1 MFNSSLFWGGNWVSV
16 IQPVLHQDV
25 ADPYPDLRR
34 FLDAIYEKANLAAAN
49 LNQRDIIT
57 RCIDVFVANGFVDEQ
72 SIVEQCESINSDDL
86 SLKGA
91 NIPFKL
97 VAIIYKTIQ
106 ELRKTAAIEVRNI
119 VDNTLSKE

>member
-1 MFNSSLFWGGNWVSV
+1 M
-16 IQPVLHQDV
+16 IEPVLHQDV

-49 LNQRDIIT
+49 FNQRDIVT
-57 RCIDVFVANGFVDEQ
+57 RCIDAFVANGFEDEQ

-86 SLKGA
+86 SLKAA

-106 ELRKTAAIEVRNI
+106 ELRKTAAIEVHNI
-119 VDNTLSKE
+119 VDSTLNKE

>member
-1 MFNSSLFWGGNWVSV
+1 MFNSSLLWGGNWVSV
-16 IQPVLHQDV
+16 IQPVLHQDA

-49 LNQRDIIT
+49 FNQRDIVT
-57 RCIDVFVANGFVDEQ
+57 RCIDAFVANGLENEQRIVDA
-72 SIVEQCESINSDDL
+72 CEVINSDDL
-86 SLKGA
+86 SLKAA
-91 NIPFKL
+91 NIPLKL
-97 VAIIYKTIQ
+97 VAIIYKTIL

>member
-1 MFNSSLFWGGNWVSV
+1 MFNSSLLWGGNWVSV
-16 IQPVLHQDV
+16 IQPVLHQDA

-34 FLDAIYEKANLAAAN
+34 FLGAIYEKANLAAAN

-72 SIVEQCESINSDDL
+72 SIVEQCEAINSDDL
-86 SLKGA
+86 SLKAA

-97 VAIIYKTIQ
+97 VAIIYKTIL